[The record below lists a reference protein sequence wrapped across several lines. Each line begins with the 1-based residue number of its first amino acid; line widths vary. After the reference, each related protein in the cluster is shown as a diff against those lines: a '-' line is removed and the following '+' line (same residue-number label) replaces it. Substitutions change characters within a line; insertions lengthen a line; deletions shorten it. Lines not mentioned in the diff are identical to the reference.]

1 MAPGEEVSGRVAKSG
16 RIIHRHGAMRPGGC
30 AHLERLAALRV
41 FVDQRLGGR
50 VGLPCHG
57 AESVPRAAR
66 TSGAWLGSGVEGKPT
81 RDGIGIRHENPSRLH
96 REAHFFNFSS
106 RGWKKRDKWPFLI
119 GRDTEGPS
127 SPKKVTPTTSERP
140 SHSSSRRTGN
150 RPRAASPSNTVVLVM
165 SLAVVAPHRAPS
177 IDPALRAFLAEC
189 LDGTD
194 VDGDIG
200 EVRSVDVPDLPRALS
215 FDDADVDLSGICA
228 WLEGD
233 VGLATND
240 DDDDDDDDDDARARA
255 RVDHPARV
263 LDIEETRATG
273 FARARL
279 GSRPRARRA
288 TSGAGEARRRRRP
301 AATNSPTAAPS
312 STPSTPIQ
320 TPTRALWKQT
330 PKAATLQRRLGC
342 DATARPPR

>member
-1 MAPGEEVSGRVAKSG
+1 MGWRWGEEVSGQVAKSG
-16 RIIHRHGAMRPGGC
+16 RIVHRHGAIGRAVARTLNASLLSGSSSTSGWGGGS
-30 AHLERLAALRV
+30 ASVSWRR
-41 FVDQRLGGR
+41 
-50 VGLPCHG
+50 
-57 AESVPRAAR
+57 SVPRAAR

-106 RGWKKRDKWPFLI
+106 RGWKKRDKWPFMI

-200 EVRSVDVPDLPRALS
+200 EVRSVVVPDLPRALS

-240 DDDDDDDDDDARARA
+240 A
-255 RVDHPARV
+255 
-263 LDIEETRATG
+263 
-273 FARARL
+273 
-279 GSRPRARRA
+279 
-288 TSGAGEARRRRRP
+288 
-301 AATNSPTAAPS
+301 
-312 STPSTPIQ
+312 
-320 TPTRALWKQT
+320 
-330 PKAATLQRRLGC
+330 
-342 DATARPPR
+342 